1 MKIPNTRKSNSSF
14 GAVKLENGKSC
25 SACCMPIRKYSL
37 EENQWNEVSK
47 ENTGKAFSVVKYS
60 TEFGKLAN
68 NPNSYF
74 EYFILLDGMRA
85 ENYSETGT
93 SFDGNSGWGIKNYLN
108 YLENKNS
115 RIKALTVLVDK
126 DAPLEEQ
133 SKLLAHKINKLK
145 DMKRCKKINILRN
158 I

>member
-60 TEFGKLAN
+60 TEYGKLAN
-68 NPNSYF
+68 NPNYYF
-74 EYFILLDGMRA
+74 EYFILLVDIRK
-85 ENYSETGT
+85 EIYYITGT
-93 SFDGNSGWGIKNYLN
+93 SIDST
-108 YLENKNS
+108 S
-115 RIKALTVLVDK
+115 
-126 DAPLEEQ
+126 
-133 SKLLAHKINKLK
+133 S
-145 DMKRCKKINILRN
+145 
-158 I
+158 